1 MYFVCLLVGEITHF
15 KVIFGWPCFA
25 MITLETQLPI
35 REPLRNKLDSN
46 LPLPREELEKDPVV
60 ENNTNETLL
69 HQKKYENQNT
79 FSEKILDYSKVVF
92 SRESTYRGFVDIFA
106 EDLPNIVA
114 DAFRGKAAF
123 LEACFKSV
131 LTTGYIFTI
140 PSILKQI
147 SRFTYKAIF
156 PHLDYKAVD
165 ALMLFGLD
173 DLETNEKLNQA
184 KQRILEQEAT
194 DSNNQADLYKGFDKS
209 TNGIKEKYQDL
220 KLFINDFNP
229 DDEFRQKMYNTK
241 KNIFTKLSWYTSS
254 IGTLVPIIKRLFRK
268 YILGT
273 DRFVGSMKYLK
284 DKDADK
290 LGNVKGFSLKQI
302 LLNLVSFTTIPT
314 LFNSFMS
321 FDKNSLLKP
330 VFDKFKSQ
338 IDTRHSYH
346 PKTGLFMPISS
357 LPYLVSKM
365 INSQDR
371 FELTENFVRFSVSCS
386 SLFFGDRATNG
397 VFAKAADKKLSE
409 KHGVEPGILYYKD
422 QEDGK
427 GIGAWLASF
436 FPEAAK
442 INHVIERTKGNQPLQ
457 EEATNL
463 FRKIF
468 YKGFFFHSLGT
479 FLLKM
484 FINWTTK
491 ARVSAALAKS

>member
-1 MYFVCLLVGEITHF
+1 MVELAIKPRIHEAP
-15 KVIFGWPCFA
+15 IFN
-25 MITLETQLPI
+25 
-35 REPLRNKLDSN
+35 RLDSN
-46 LPLPREELEKDPVV
+46 LPLLHEELEKNPVAGNKV
-60 ENNTNETLL
+60 HETLL
-69 HQKKYENQNT
+69 HQKNYENQNT
-79 FSEKILDYSKVVF
+79 FTEKVLDYSKVVF

-106 EDLPNIVA
+106 EDLPNIVG

-140 PSILKQI
+140 PSILKRI
-147 SRFTYKAIF
+147 ARFTYKTIF
-156 PHLDYKAVD
+156 PNLDHKAID

-173 DLETNEKLNQA
+173 DLETKEKLHQA
-184 KQRILEQEAT
+184 KQRILEQEAA
-194 DSNNQADLYKGFDKS
+194 DSKNQVDLYKGFDKS
-209 TNGIKEKYQDL
+209 TSDIKEKLQDL
-220 KLFINDFNP
+220 KSFINNFDP

-241 KNIFTKLSWYTSS
+241 KNIFTKLSWYTSFM
-254 IGTLVPIIKRLFRK
+254 GTAVPIVKRLFRK
-268 YILGT
+268 YVLGA
-273 DRFVGSMKYLK
+273 DRFVGSMNYLK

-290 LGNVKGFSLKQI
+290 LGNVKGFSLKQV
-302 LLNLVSFTTIPT
+302 LLNLVSFVTVPN
-314 LFNSFMS
+314 LFNGLMN
-321 FDKNSLLKP
+321 FDKSSLLKP
-330 VFDKFKSQ
+330 IFDKFKSK
-338 IDTRHSYH
+338 IDTNHSYH
-346 PKTGLFMPISS
+346 PKLSLYMPISA
-357 LPYLVSKM
+357 LPYLISKL

-371 FELTENFVRFSVSCS
+371 FELMENIIRFSVSCS

-397 VFAKAADKKLSE
+397 IFAKAADKQLAQ

-422 QEDGK
+422 QEDAK
-427 GIGAWLASF
+427 GIGAWFASF

-484 FINWTTK
+484 FVNWTTK
-491 ARVSAALAKS
+491 ANVQFALAKS